1 LVGVFLLPGDDDDD
15 EGINDAKMSSR
26 LPALA
31 FFVFVFVATSLAAG
45 EASSLPAGVVVA
57 AALVVVVGVA
67 GFLVFFPG
75 RSAAMMSSR
84 LSLDLALL
92 VAPAFATG
100 GAADI
105 DTALFSTLLLGVVV
119 AGFIDTALS
128 AGAGVAGVEDDI
140 EAVVDDDEAGVGE
153 AAVAVVAVVVS
164 LVFRFF
170 ARAPTSRYLKADSS
184 MTCTDGGAFA
194 FVFAFGV
201 GVGVGVGVDAM
212 GTSRGRSAATGDG
225 GTLTLAA
232 ALRLRDDDDGVD
244 EAGVLVVAEVPT
256 AAADEV
262 VVVED
267 EDAGAGK
274 ARDWEASV

>member
-1 LVGVFLLPGDDDDD
+1 MLPDDDDDD

-84 LSLDLALL
+84 LSLDLALS

-105 DTALFSTLLLGVVV
+105 DTALFFTLLLGVVV

-140 EAVVDDDEAGVGE
+140 EAVVVDDDDDEAGVGE

-184 MTCTDGGAFA
+184 MTWTDGGAFA

-201 GVGVGVGVDAM
+201 GVGVGVDAM
-212 GTSRGRSAATGDG
+212 GTSRGRSAAAGDG
-225 GTLTLAA
+225 GTLAA

-267 EDAGAGK
+267 DAGAGK